1 MDLNLINVEPTPP
14 LIKVERLIKQYN
26 NLMFEISKT
35 INSVKEPNERNNYT
49 FEKSLEAIKHDE
61 QLTEAIETIPYNLLF
76 DLVIDNFQITD
87 VTILTLIN
95 KHQFKELL
103 LENFNKIEISKTFKD
118 RKEIIKEALEL
129 YEKGYFAGCL
139 CLLHT
144 QLEGI
149 ITDYLVYKNIL
160 KPSKNNKGK
169 DCFKTIKTETIVTSL
184 KPKVIKKDSVV
195 TGLLTKIELSRGI
208 NENFLRLE
216 DYKFDSKENINFAD
230 ARNNVLH
237 GSNINNFNDKTCFIL
252 FIWINSILISI
263 KEEY

>member
-169 DCFKTIKTETIVTSL
+169 DCLKTVKEETL
-184 KPKVIKKDSVV
+184 V
-195 TGLLTKIELSRGI
+195 TGLLKKIELSRII
-208 NENFLRLE
+208 NQKFLRLE
-216 DYKFDSKENINFAD
+216 DYRFDSKENINFAD

>member
-149 ITDYLVYKNIL
+149 ITDYLVYANLNL
-160 KPSKNNKGK
+160 K
-169 DCFKTIKTETIVTSL
+169 
-184 KPKVIKKDSVV
+184 
-195 TGLLTKIELSRGI
+195 
-208 NENFLRLE
+208 
-216 DYKFDSKENINFAD
+216 
-230 ARNNVLH
+230 
-237 GSNINNFNDKTCFIL
+237 
-252 FIWINSILISI
+252 
-263 KEEY
+263 